1 MAWTELRGGFTV
13 TRIRATD
20 TGTPDRYGN
29 PVTAPVETVLDQ
41 LAAFDPGGSREPVEV
56 GRTSVVTTPK
66 LYFIEAVDLI
76 ADDGVR
82 VNARTFTVEGVPAE
96 WQDPFGTPVSGMV
109 IELQEVSG

>member
-1 MAWTELRGGFTV
+1 MAWTQLPSGLPV
-13 TRIRATD
+13 TRIRLTAT
-20 TGTPDRYGN
+20 GAEDRYGN

-56 GRTSVVTTPK
+56 GRTATVTTPK
-66 LYFIEAVDLI
+66 LYFIEPVDLTTT
-76 ADDGVR
+76 DSVR

-96 WQDPFGTPVSGMV
+96 WQGPFGTPVGGMV